1 MSKGKDRNKNKGEGG
16 SVAAAGSASGGR
28 KPRVQRS
35 FVERLVDKAETIF
48 TKASEVALMSE
59 KRGVP
64 TATVTI
70 AKEFVTLTEKY
81 REAFYLLRA
90 SAWTPPAKAS
100 SIPIAAGAKVA
111 IAPANV
117 ATYNYIPG
125 VTDNTARLVVTA
137 VLQQGKRV
145 QVLVT
150 TEEGQPC
157 GYIPRSHLVLR

>member
-1 MSKGKDRNKNKGEGG
+1 MSKGKNRNSNKGEGG
-16 SVAAAGSASGGR
+16 TASASGGR

-111 IAPANV
+111 IAPGSL
-117 ATYNYIPG
+117 ATYSYIPG
-125 VTDNTARLVVTA
+125 VTDGTARLVVTA